1 MPNRIIKE
9 TIRSSKSVNQL
20 SDFQFRLWIYLIT
33 YVDDYGRGSADPE
46 LLKGFVFPRRKGV
59 TESQISAGLTALAN
73 AGMIEIYEVD
83 GEPFLYFPTWSQHQR
98 IQQKRSKF
106 PEPNDGSRKFTVGHG
121 DSPPESNPNPNNN
134 ISAEQ
139 SSAPPVIE
147 LPLNDGTMYP
157 ISQEQCQ
164 EWAGL
169 YPAVDVIQQLRQ
181 MKGWLDSN
189 PKKRKTKRGIKA
201 FCTRWLGKEQ
211 DKGAYRPE
219 QQAKGR
225 TITLANGETM
235 KVYD

>member
-106 PEPNDGSRKFTVGHG
+106 PEPNEGSQKVTVSHRL
-121 DSPPESNPNPNNN
+121 NP
-134 ISAEQ
+134 IRIQIIILAQSKAQRRQ
-139 SSAPPVIE
+139 SSNC
-147 LPLNDGTMYP
+147 L
-157 ISQEQCQ
+157 
-164 EWAGL
+164 
-169 YPAVDVIQQLRQ
+169 
-181 MKGWLDSN
+181 
-189 PKKRKTKRGIKA
+189 
-201 FCTRWLGKEQ
+201 
-211 DKGAYRPE
+211 
-219 QQAKGR
+219 
-225 TITLANGETM
+225 
-235 KVYD
+235 